1 MSLITGRYGLS
12 YTAATPEAV
21 AAFDDT
27 VSSYLGFGR
36 DIGDRLKGVFG
47 HDPDMVM
54 AHIAKGYFFKLFG
67 SAVMAERAKK
77 ALAKA
82 ETLSAETQITSRE
95 MLHLDALRAWCAE
108 DLDGA
113 TAAWERA
120 LIEHPKDV
128 FALRLAHFNHFYDG
142 EGRLMRDS
150 VVRVLPEWR
159 EGDPDLGFVLGMYAF
174 GLEEAGEYATAE
186 RVGRRAVE
194 INPADAW
201 SVHAVAHVMEM
212 QGRHGEGIRWVA
224 GLEDSWATT
233 NNFRFHLCW
242 HRALYHLERHEFDQ
256 VSALYDRQIASDIES
271 DMYLDVCNAASLLWR
286 LELFGVDV
294 GSRWTDLAEVSL
306 KHVEDHELIFVAMHY
321 LMVLLKSGEREAAGK
336 LSAHL
341 RSYANSGVSQ
351 GRVTASCGL
360 ATATAMAALVDGDA
374 AGAVAAL
381 YSVRSEMYRLGGSHA
396 QRDVWEEML
405 VDAAARSNPGL
416 ARALLAERTAAK
428 PLNAWGWSKYAEVL
442 EATGSPDKSAAARA
456 RARARDLLAAV

>member
-21 AAFDDT
+21 AAFDET
-27 VSSYLGFGR
+27 VTSYLGFGR

-47 HDPDMVM
+47 QDTDMVM

-67 SAVMAERAKK
+67 SAVMAERAEK
-77 ALAKA
+77 ALEKA
-82 ETLSAETQITSRE
+82 ESLVTETEITARE
-95 MLHLDALRAWCAE
+95 TSHLDALRAWCAE

-120 LIEHPKDV
+120 LLEHPKDV

-150 VVRVLPEWR
+150 VARVLPEW
-159 EGDPDLGFVLGMYAF
+159 EVGDRDLGFVLGMYAF
-174 GLEEAGEYATAE
+174 GLEEAGDYAAAE

-224 GLEDSWATT
+224 ELEESWATT
-233 NNFRFHLCW
+233 NNFRFHLYW

-256 VSALYDRQIASDIES
+256 VFELYDRQIASDIES

-286 LELFGVDV
+286 LELYGVDV
-294 GSRWTDLAEVSL
+294 GGRWTDLAEVSL

-321 LMVLLKSGEREAAGK
+321 LMVLLKTGEREAARK

-341 RSYANSGVSQ
+341 RAYANSDMSQ
-351 GRVTASCGL
+351 GRVTAACGL
-360 ATATAMAALVDGDA
+360 ATATAMEALANGNA

-381 YSVRSEMYRLGGSHA
+381 YPVRSEMYRMGGSHA
-396 QRDVWEEML
+396 QRDIWEEML
-405 VDAAARSNPGL
+405 VDAAVRTDPSL

-428 PLNAWGWSKYAEVL
+428 PLNAWGWRKYADAL
-442 EATGSPDKSAAARA
+442 EATGASGKSEAARA
-456 RARARDLLAAV
+456 RAEDLLAAV

>member
-47 HDPDMVM
+47 HDPDMPM

-82 ETLSAETQITSRE
+82 ETLAAENQITPRE
-95 MLHLDALRAWCAE
+95 TAHLDALRAWCAE

-113 TAAWERA
+113 TAAWESV
-120 LIEHPKDV
+120 LIEHPKDA

-150 VVRVLPEWR
+150 VARVLPEWA

-174 GLEEAGEYATAE
+174 GLEEAGDYAAAE
-186 RVGRRAVE
+186 RFGRRAVE

-224 GLEDSWATT
+224 GIEDSWATT
-233 NNFRFHLCW
+233 NNFRFHLYW
-242 HRALYHLERHEFDQ
+242 HRALYHLERYEFDQ
-256 VSALYDRQIASDIES
+256 VFALYDRHVASDIES

-286 LELFGVDV
+286 LELYGVGV
-294 GSRWTDLAEVSL
+294 GKRWSDLAEVSL
-306 KHVEDHELIFVAMHY
+306 KHVEDHELIFVVMHY

-336 LSAHL
+336 LSTHL
-341 RSYANSGVSQ
+341 RSYADSGVSQ
-351 GRVTASCGL
+351 GRVTAACGL
-360 ATATAMAALVDGDA
+360 ATATAMEALVDGDA
-374 AGAVAAL
+374 GGAVAAL
-381 YSVRSEMYRLGGSHA
+381 YPVRSEMYRMGGSHA

-405 VDAAARSNPGL
+405 VDAAVRTDPVL

-428 PLNAWGWSKYAEVL
+428 PLNAWGWSKYADVL
-442 EATGSPDKSAAARA
+442 EATGASDKSATARA
-456 RARARDLLAAV
+456 RVKDLLAAV

>member
-150 VVRVLPEWR
+150 VVRVLPEWG

-233 NNFRFHLCW
+233 NNFRFHLYW